1 MGRTPDGTRKLS
13 GLQFWAVTNK
23 NTLRAG
29 KPASAPLQRQP
40 DPRQRILVVEDDADI
55 LRLNTG
61 ILRRSGYHADAAEN
75 GAVAWK
81 ALQHERYDLLITDHK
96 MPKLSGVDL
105 LRKLHAAGM
114 ALPVLMVTGNFPTS
128 EFTLHPSLQPAATL
142 LKPYTFE
149 ELLGKVRE
157 VLRATASV
165 LAENARPPDWQS
177 RPLAMGLQP

>member
-1 MGRTPDGTRKLS
+1 MGRTPDGTAKPSSLK
-13 GLQFWAVTNK
+13 FWAVTNK
-23 NTLRAG
+23 TTLRAA

-55 LRLNTG
+55 LRFNAG
-61 ILRRSGYHADAAEN
+61 MLRRSGYRADAAEN

-81 ALQHERYDLLITDHK
+81 ALQHERYALLVTDHK

-105 LRKLHAAGM
+105 LKKLHAARM
-114 ALPVLMVTGNFPTS
+114 ALPVLMVTGNFPTL
-128 EFTLHPSLQPAATL
+128 EFTRHPWLQPAATL

-165 LAENARPPDWQS
+165 LAENAKPPGGECQ
-177 RPLAMGLQP
+177 PLKMGLQP